1 MSGDLVRDVSE
12 SNVGCRLACEDISFG
27 ERENILE
34 AGSQLHVTTCD

>member
-1 MSGDLVRDVSE
+1 MVRDVKE
-12 SNVGCRLACEDISFG
+12 SDDCCRLACEDISFG